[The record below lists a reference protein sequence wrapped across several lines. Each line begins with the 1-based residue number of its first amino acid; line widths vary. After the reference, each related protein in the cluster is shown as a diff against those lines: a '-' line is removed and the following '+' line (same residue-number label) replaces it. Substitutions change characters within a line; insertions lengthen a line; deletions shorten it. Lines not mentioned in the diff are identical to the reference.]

1 MQTVLKP
8 NILLITLKSSGDY
21 VGTIVNVP
29 SFGEFAQPHIMG
41 DTRASIFIVVIVYT
55 VSLGGRY
62 IQDELYRH
70 TCVFMSEA
78 WVSNLPVQVFFH
90 HLSAKLYVLAS

>member
-29 SFGEFAQPHIMG
+29 SLGEFAQPHIMG
-41 DTRASIFIVVIVYT
+41 DTRASIFIVEVIVYSVVRGQIYT
-55 VSLGGRY
+55 G
-62 IQDELYRH
+62 
-70 TCVFMSEA
+70 
-78 WVSNLPVQVFFH
+78 
-90 HLSAKLYVLAS
+90 